1 MRVDAG
7 LVRSDPRASSDT
19 VAAAK
24 DLEAWFVAYLAKELR
39 SGLAGG
45 GPLGEGAA
53 SAFADMFDQEI
64 GRAVSA
70 GQGIGLA
77 AQLARDFQG
86 AEAPP
91 EGRRGGEPV
100 AGAGR
105 VTSGFG
111 MRHDPLHGEL
121 RRHDGVDIAAPVGT
135 PIRAPKDG
143 VVRFAGDRGGYGNVV
158 YLDHGDGTES
168 RYAHC
173 DALAVRAGQVVRS
186 GDVIASVGSTGRSTG
201 PHLHLELRANGAA
214 LDPSALVPGVLGGSG
229 GLAPLDSTGE
239 LSSELP

>member
-1 MRVDAG
+1 MPHGSLQPDIGVCSRRG
-7 LVRSDPRASSDT
+7 SSRAFASAVSCLLLAT
-19 VAAAK
+19 LVAAVGACSTAVPGTPVVDEEEAK
-24 DLEAWFVAYLAKELR
+24 L
-39 SGLAGG
+39 
-45 GPLGEGAA
+45 
-53 SAFADMFDQEI
+53 
-64 GRAVSA
+64 
-70 GQGIGLA
+70 
-77 AQLARDFQG
+77 
-86 AEAPP
+86 PP
-91 EGRRGGEPV
+91 RQKSM
-100 AGAGR
+100 R

-173 DALAVRAGQVVRS
+173 DAIAVRAGQVVRS

-214 LDPSALVPGVLGGSG
+214 LDPSSLVPVILGGSG